1 MGQTTHQWHYDG
13 QPDYCKR
20 QREVKLKK
28 INHLNSPFHLT
39 WLLDKGLPKIKEQ
52 SNWSEIKES
61 QQSKNFEITKW
72 RKPLLLTACT
82 VHVAYSEDINKKAKD
97 WCPGQVKMF
106 QKWKLNE

>member
-20 QREVKLKK
+20 QRELKLKK

-52 SNWSEIKES
+52 SN
-61 QQSKNFEITKW
+61 
-72 RKPLLLTACT
+72 
-82 VHVAYSEDINKKAKD
+82 
-97 WCPGQVKMF
+97 
-106 QKWKLNE
+106 